1 LLSRLNVLRRADS
14 GDRLFPCTSQRLVQ
28 NSERILDAWSNGQVA
43 LESASLKHAASI
55 SGWQKHTVSVGCH
68 GEAAFLDPTGLI
80 DRHLRVTRLMRQSR

>member
-1 LLSRLNVLRRADS
+1 MRRADS

-43 LESASLKHAASI
+43 LETASLKYAASI
-55 SGWQKHTVSVGCH
+55 SGWQKHTISVQCH

-80 DRHLRVTRLMRQSR
+80 DRYVTVTRLMRLSR